1 MIKINYI
8 PTFVGDYNLV
18 GEKMSEICLECYNE
32 IMGTNDPPEKYVLSK
47 DLDICEECGEMK
59 HIIIREHIGYDLY
72 SKGFKWLC
80 RLIDLLITLF
90 YFFKYSI
97 LEFLHRFKFK
107 Y

>member
-32 IMGTNDPPEKYVLSK
+32 IMGTNDPPDKYVISK
-47 DLDICEECGEMK
+47 DLDVCEECGQLK
-59 HIIIREHIGYDLY
+59 HIIIREHLWYDMY
-72 SKGFKWLC
+72 PKGLKWLC
-80 RLIDLLITLF
+80 KLIDLLITLF

-97 LEFLHRFKFK
+97 LDFWNRIKFRH
-107 Y
+107 